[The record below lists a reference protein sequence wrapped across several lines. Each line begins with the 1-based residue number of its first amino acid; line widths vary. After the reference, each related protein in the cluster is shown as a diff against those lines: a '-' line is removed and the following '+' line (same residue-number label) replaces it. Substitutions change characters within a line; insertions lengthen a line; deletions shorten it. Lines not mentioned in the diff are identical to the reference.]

1 MPYTLL
7 YLGIQEIGEFMNKQK
22 VKQTVDLLD
31 EAFVWD
37 ETEEGVDYWQ
47 SVHNALYRIKEKG
60 R

>member
-1 MPYTLL
+1 
-7 YLGIQEIGEFMNKQK
+7 MNKQK